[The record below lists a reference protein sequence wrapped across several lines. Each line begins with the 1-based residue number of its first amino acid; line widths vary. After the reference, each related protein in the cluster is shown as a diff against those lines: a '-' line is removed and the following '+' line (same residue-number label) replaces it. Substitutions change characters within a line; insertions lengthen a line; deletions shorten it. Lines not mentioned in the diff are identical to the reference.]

1 MHHAIDVGQF
11 TRGGKIM
18 IRILLVDDSEVIRF
32 LLTKSLERDPD
43 LRVIAVANNGIEAID
58 LAKQHKPD
66 VVLLDIEMPQ
76 MDGLTALPKVLQA
89 SPQSQIIVIT
99 GGSRDGA
106 AAAIES
112 LGKGAREFIL
122 KPGAEGAAKAQD
134 FNEDVRLKIKAIAGE
149 KSSTEVAP
157 SAPVAPKPVA
167 PTITT
172 PAPATPKPPSALEA
186 LRKMATGMKPAGPAA
201 PTETHAPAAK
211 KKQHTVAAI
220 VIASSTGGPEALLQ
234 VFKRLHGQL
243 THLPIFIT
251 QHMPPVFTAA
261 LAEHIS
267 RHGNRPCKEAVD
279 GEIPIAGQTYIA
291 PGGYHLILQK
301 SGAHVVMRLT
311 QDPPVNSCR
320 PAADPMFAS
329 ASAIYRDRL
338 LSVVLTGIGQD
349 GLNGARTVVENGGAL
364 IAQSR
369 ETCVVYGMPRAVAES
384 GICDVVLPLD
394 AIAQELVQRCSIT

>member
-1 MHHAIDVGQF
+1 
-11 TRGGKIM
+11 M

-43 LRVIAVANNGIEAID
+43 LKVVAVANNGIEAIE

-66 VVLLDIEMPQ
+66 VILLDIEMPQ
-76 MDGLTALPKVLQA
+76 MDGLTALPKILQA
-89 SPQSQIIVIT
+89 SPQSQVIVVT

-134 FNEDVRLKIKAIAGE
+134 FNEDVRLKIKAIMGG
-149 KSSTEVAP
+149 KSQPDAKPTPLPTAYPAP
-157 SAPVAPKPVA
+157 IYSAAPV
-167 PTITT
+167 TT
-172 PAPATPKPPSALEA
+172 KPPSALET
-186 LRKMATGMKPAGPAA
+186 LRKMAREEKSSA
-201 PTETHAPAAK
+201 PTTATTAATAATVATVATPTPATVDAASDK
-211 KKQHTVAAI
+211 KKQAAVTAV
-220 VIASSTGGPEALLQ
+220 VIASSTGGPEALIQ
-234 VFKRLHGQL
+234 IFKRLHGQL

-279 GEIPIAGQTYIA
+279 GENPVAGITYIA

-301 SGAHVVMRLT
+301 VGTRVVLRLT
-311 QDPPVNSCR
+311 QDPPINSCR

-329 ASAIYRDRL
+329 ASAAYRDGL

-364 IAQSR
+364 IAQSK
-369 ETCVVYGMPRAVAES
+369 ETCVVYGMPRAVAEA
-384 GICDVVLPLD
+384 GICDVVLPLE
-394 AIAQELVQRCSIT
+394 AIAQELVQRCSAT